1 MVQSAANHTA
11 DLPTY
16 GNVQSAGTY
25 GSGTPH
31 TVPNAE
37 EFHEHVKTYRH
48 FVMGFGLFAAHI
60 LVILLLLYLFLM

>member
-1 MVQSAANHTA
+1 MAQSAANRTT
-11 DLPTY
+11 DLSTH
-16 GNVQSAGTY
+16 
-25 GSGTPH
+25 GSSTPY

-37 EFHEHVKTYRH
+37 EFREHVRTYRH

>member
-1 MVQSAANHTA
+1 MEAMAQSAANRTA
-11 DLPTY
+11 DLAT
-16 GNVQSAGTY
+16 VQGAGTH
-25 GSGTPH
+25 GSSTPY

-37 EFHEHVKTYRH
+37 EFREHVRTYRH

>member
-1 MVQSAANHTA
+1 MAQSAANHTA

-16 GNVQSAGTY
+16 GDR
-25 GSGTPH
+25 GSSTPY

-37 EFHEHVKTYRH
+37 EFREHVRTYRH